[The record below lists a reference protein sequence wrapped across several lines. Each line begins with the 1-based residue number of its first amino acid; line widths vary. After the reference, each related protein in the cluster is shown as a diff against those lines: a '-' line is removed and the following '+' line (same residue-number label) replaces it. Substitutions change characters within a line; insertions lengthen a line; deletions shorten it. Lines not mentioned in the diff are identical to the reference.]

1 MRIQRQGDIV
11 LAHRAFSGFEV
22 KLLSPDPLFA
32 IPLTV
37 AYLTPPSMEFS
48 WQQYGVGC
56 HLLFQGI
63 FLTQGSNPG
72 FLHCRQILYHLS
84 HQGCFGGGHKIHFEV
99 VRTFSYS

>member
-37 AYLTPPSMEFS
+37 AYQAPLSVEFS
-48 WQQYGVGC
+48 RQQYWSGLPFLSLGD
-56 HLLFQGI
+56 LPDPGI
-63 FLTQGSNPG
+63 GPRSGASPALAGG
-72 FLHCRQILYHLS
+72 FFTPEPS
-84 HQGCFGGGHKIHFEV
+84 GKP
-99 VRTFSYS
+99 